1 MKKRISFIMMI
12 CLVMVFTLTGCVK
25 VVQIGH
31 EDEVTGAKKFDAAS
45 SVEEIWTS
53 KAVPELKEKAVE
65 LPKLLGEAN
74 GDLKAVAS
82 KYGKY
87 SMGTSG
93 ELSYIV
99 KGKGQITEVN
109 SEKSAGYMVVQLEG
123 YSGPMVVKLQ
133 IGKIFKGSAVR
144 DSLSF
149 IKYED
154 YTNQVDW
161 ARISQSIHDVVAK
174 DVIEPAKVKELQG
187 KTIEFTGCFTVD
199 KPGELLITPVEIV
212 VK

>member
-199 KPGELLITPVEIV
+199 KPSELLITPVEIV